1 MVRKNDEA
9 CDKKISCN
17 FKTAIGK
24 DYAIWLILYNKGP
37 PIDRKTR
44 KILCREN
51 GEGIG
56 N

>member
-1 MVRKNDEA
+1 MIRKKDKA

-24 DYAIWLILYNKGP
+24 DYAICLILYNKGP
-37 PIDRKTR
+37 PTGRKTR

-51 GEGIG
+51 GEVIC